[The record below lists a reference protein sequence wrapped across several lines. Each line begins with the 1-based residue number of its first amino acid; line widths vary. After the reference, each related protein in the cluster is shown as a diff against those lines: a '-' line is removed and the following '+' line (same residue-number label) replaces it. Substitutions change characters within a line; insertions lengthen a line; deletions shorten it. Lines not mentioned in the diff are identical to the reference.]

1 MNKLEKALEDKKIE
15 IGDIHAPDNFEEII
29 REKLEFNKKKNKR
42 FNITKIASV
51 FIMIIIL
58 GYNSSTLA
66 FYGRNLLG
74 YENVMNDTLL
84 ELSNLGQGQVIDKE
98 VVFFDGL
105 RVRLD
110 MIMLD
115 GNGLILFYSIKDES
129 GKIDIEDINLST
141 NIKGLFYNTGHAGYG
156 EYIESENEQRWVL
169 ITSQRPK
176 IFNQRISFGINYN
189 NSYEEIEFK
198 LDRRLAV
205 GETIRFN
212 VDKRIEILGREI
224 EVEEISASSVST
236 IVSGNLQGIVSLG
249 RDIFNKDRVFYDRID
264 MSLMAD
270 GVEVEKL
277 GSGLSTN
284 LKGTNFSIRFDA
296 LPEGTNNISLV
307 LNSLNVRRKL
317 SDEIEIE
324 LGSENNISV
333 FNEEL
338 LIKGS
343 FVENGKTYIEIESR
357 EGIRVPSIN
366 LLSDDEVYYL
376 EDTINIDYFKTLEGE
391 IRYARTLV
399 FNGSGDNLRL
409 KMGDIIYEELIDEEV
424 YKFKN

>member
-15 IGDIHAPDNFEEII
+15 IGDIYAPDNFEEII

-249 RDIFNKDRVFYDRID
+249 RDIFNKDRIFYDRID

-357 EGIRVPSIN
+357 EGIRVPNIN

>member
-129 GKIDIEDINLST
+129 GKIDIEDIDLST
-141 NIKGLFYNTGHAGYG
+141 SIKGLFYNPGYGGYG

-189 NSYEEIEFK
+189 NAYEEIEFK

-236 IVSGNLQGIVSLG
+236 IVSGNLQSIVSLG

-324 LGSENNISV
+324 LGSEKNISV

>member
-236 IVSGNLQGIVSLG
+236 IVSGNLQSIVSLG

>member
-1 MNKLEKALEDKKIE
+1 
-15 IGDIHAPDNFEEII
+15 
-29 REKLEFNKKKNKR
+29 
-42 FNITKIASV
+42 
-51 FIMIIIL
+51 
-58 GYNSSTLA
+58 
-66 FYGRNLLG
+66 
-74 YENVMNDTLL
+74 
-84 ELSNLGQGQVIDKE
+84 
-98 VVFFDGL
+98 
-105 RVRLD
+105 
-110 MIMLD
+110 
-115 GNGLILFYSIKDES
+115 
-129 GKIDIEDINLST
+129 
-141 NIKGLFYNTGHAGYG
+141 
-156 EYIESENEQRWVL
+156 
-169 ITSQRPK
+169 
-176 IFNQRISFGINYN
+176 
-189 NSYEEIEFK
+189 
-198 LDRRLAV
+198 
-205 GETIRFN
+205 
-212 VDKRIEILGREI
+212 
-224 EVEEISASSVST
+224 
-236 IVSGNLQGIVSLG
+236 
-249 RDIFNKDRVFYDRID
+249 

-324 LGSENNISV
+324 LGSEKNISV

>member
-129 GKIDIEDINLST
+129 GKIDIEDIDLST
-141 NIKGLFYNTGHAGYG
+141 SIKGLFYNPGYGGYG

-169 ITSQRPK
+169 LTSQRPK

-236 IVSGNLQGIVSLG
+236 IVSGNLQSIVSLG

>member
-212 VDKRIEILGREI
+212 VE
-224 EVEEISASSVST
+224 
-236 IVSGNLQGIVSLG
+236 
-249 RDIFNKDRVFYDRID
+249 
-264 MSLMAD
+264 
-270 GVEVEKL
+270 
-277 GSGLSTN
+277 
-284 LKGTNFSIRFDA
+284 
-296 LPEGTNNISLV
+296 
-307 LNSLNVRRKL
+307 
-317 SDEIEIE
+317 
-324 LGSENNISV
+324 
-333 FNEEL
+333 
-338 LIKGS
+338 
-343 FVENGKTYIEIESR
+343 
-357 EGIRVPSIN
+357 
-366 LLSDDEVYYL
+366 
-376 EDTINIDYFKTLEGE
+376 
-391 IRYARTLV
+391 
-399 FNGSGDNLRL
+399 
-409 KMGDIIYEELIDEEV
+409 
-424 YKFKN
+424 

>member
-84 ELSNLGQGQVIDKE
+84 ELSNLGQGQAIDKE

-115 GNGLILFYSIKDES
+115 GNGLILFYSVKDES
-129 GKIDIEDINLST
+129 GKIDIEDIDLST
-141 NIKGLFYNTGHAGYG
+141 SIKGLFYNPGYGGYG

-236 IVSGNLQGIVSLG
+236 IVAGNLQGIVSLG

-357 EGIRVPSIN
+357 EGIRVPNIN
-366 LLSDDEVYYL
+366 LLSDDEVYY
-376 EDTINIDYFKTLEGE
+376 
-391 IRYARTLV
+391 
-399 FNGSGDNLRL
+399 
-409 KMGDIIYEELIDEEV
+409 
-424 YKFKN
+424 